1 MVERLLGLVKLGL
14 SLSVANFDGTV
25 NCHCTEG
32 NYACIKSSHLVE
44 DHPNEGIGHMGC
56 TGSIGGIR
64 DGWDWGNRRNRE
76 DGFLRAATGMLERGD
91 STTTHVPEISVEKAS

>member
-56 TGSIGGIR
+56 TGSIGGIGGM
-64 DGWDWGNRRNRE
+64 DGIGGIGGIERM
-76 DGFLRAATGMLERGD
+76 GF
-91 STTTHVPEISVEKAS
+91 